1 MRVPQKDKRSYFIRE
16 RPMTTNIN
24 NSPEYACRTCAKQ
37 ECGCKDTECQLP
49 CHFYTEQAEQ
59 EPVAWVSEDV
69 CDGQFINGRKR
80 RIWWEC
86 MDGKGMAIYAA
97 PVRTKDLTDEE
108 LDALWHGNTEGG
120 WRGLFRAVIAA
131 DRERNRG

>member
-24 NSPEYACRTCAKQ
+24 NSPEYACRTCSKQ

-59 EPVAWVSEDV
+59 ESETETIGVIMGGELVALVEEYQTGAWP
-69 CDGQFINGRKR
+69 
-80 RIWWEC
+80 
-86 MDGKGMAIYAA
+86 IYASH
-97 PVRTKDLTDEE
+97 VRTKDLTDDE
-108 LDALWHGNTEGG
+108 LRQVLDRNCGD
-120 WRGLFRAVIAA
+120 GLMAIARAVIAA
-131 DRERNRG
+131 DREKNK

>member
-49 CHFYTEQAEQ
+49 CHLWMYDDGTSHKFI
-59 EPVAWVSEDV
+59 EPVLSVKRKDFP
-69 CDGQFINGRKR
+69 DGWR
-80 RIWWEC
+80 EVPL
-86 MDGKGMAIYAA
+86 YTA

-108 LDALWHGNTEGG
+108 IDDVRDKTWCLNNSLREFA
-120 WRGLFRAVIAA
+120 RAVIAA
-131 DRERNRG
+131 DRELNK